1 MPEESQPRLAREE
14 PESKA
19 KQIASY
25 LRLQP
30 QDVIDIQYLMRRFH
44 ASVEDFQEAF
54 LLLEQPLQN

>member
-1 MPEESQPRLAREE
+1 MAEESQQRLSREE

-19 KQIASY
+19 TQIASY

-30 QDVIDIQYLMRRFH
+30 QDVIDVQYLMRRFH
-44 ASVEDFQEAF
+44 ASVEDFQQAF